1 MMNALRTET
10 ENPGATH
17 KLVCG
22 CDILS
27 QNSQSSRGHYDS
39 FGNQVRRVMGAT
51 PKLVWGCG
59 LNRHPQ
65 YKNTSRLNPYR
76 YAAREWLSLDWSAS
90 SALGLSDNRARF
102 YDPTLASFLQEDPLW
117 NSNPYTYVGNNPLN
131 FVDPHGLAKQ
141 VVDIE
146 KQIDMTIKLREM
158 WNNIV
163 DKLSLP
169 DFIKYSVEREDV
181 AEALVSGIAGLASPI
196 SFSGFTKHGLEQA
209 VKRKVPMSDMLDAI
223 KKPVEVTY
231 RESNDTFRFVGNKVT
246 VVLNR
251 DGKVV
256 TIWSKGAK

>member
-27 QNSQSSRGHYDS
+27 QNSQSNRGHYDS
-39 FGNQVRRVMGAT
+39 FGNQVRHCDAPAAETSGSAF
-51 PKLVWGCG
+51 KLA
-59 LNRHPQ
+59 
-65 YKNTSRLNPYR
+65 RLNPYR
-76 YAAREWLSLDWSAS
+76 FAAREWLDLDWSAS

-102 YDPTLASFLQEDPLW
+102 YDPTLASFLQEDPLL

-146 KQIDMTIKLREM
+146 KQIDMIIKLREM

-169 DFIKYSVEREDV
+169 DFIKFSVEREDV
-181 AEALVSGIAGLASPI
+181 AEALVSNIAGLASPI
-196 SFSGFTKHGLEQA
+196 SFSGFTKHGLELA
-209 VKRKVPMSDMLDAI
+209 VKRKVSMSDMLDAI